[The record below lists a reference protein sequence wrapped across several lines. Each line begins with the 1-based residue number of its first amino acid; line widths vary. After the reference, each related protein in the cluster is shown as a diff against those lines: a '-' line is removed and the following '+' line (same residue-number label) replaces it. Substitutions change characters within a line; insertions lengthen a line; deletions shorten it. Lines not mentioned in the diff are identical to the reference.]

1 MRLFGDSSL
10 LLCSPGRVAL
20 AVASKSG
27 PVVTRT
33 VDTGLGND
41 REANMVAFAEHAL
54 LLLRDVLTGEEGGET
69 RADEDK
75 SNDPSRM

>member
-1 MRLFGDSSL
+1 MRLFGDFSL

-33 VDTGLGND
+33 VDMGLGNN

-54 LLLRDVLTGEEGGET
+54 HLLWDVLTGEEGEKTG
-69 RADEDK
+69 ADDQ
-75 SNDPSRM
+75 SGDPSRM

>member
-1 MRLFGDSSL
+1 MQLFGDSSL

-33 VDTGLGND
+33 VDMWLGND
-41 REANMVAFAEHAL
+41 REANMVVFAEHAL
-54 LLLRDVLTGEEGGET
+54 RLLQDVLTGEEGKKTG
-69 RADEDK
+69 ADDK
-75 SNDPSRM
+75 SGDPSHM

>member
-41 REANMVAFAEHAL
+41 REANMVVFAEHAL
-54 LLLRDVLTGEEGGET
+54 RLQRDVLTGEEEEKTG
-69 RADEDK
+69 ADDK
-75 SNDPSRM
+75 SDDPSRM